1 MINKLAKAQKGW
13 GAKLILTL
21 TALSFMSLFGVSG
34 YLDSA
39 GNNRTVIKVDNIEI
53 PQSEF
58 YYRTQNE
65 LAMAQSLLGED
76 QEITDEMR
84 IAIIYKLA
92 QKMLTDSVLD
102 RTANKYN
109 VMFSPQFIHSL
120 IVNDSSFKDASGNFS
135 REISRELLSKSG
147 LSESEYV
154 KSVNRN
160 MVRRLM
166 IDGQVLNVNVPKVLL
181 DAQSK
186 VDNKRRTFKYV
197 NIKPSEMNIDR
208 TISEEE
214 VNQYYED
221 FASNFME
228 PERRD
233 ISVLY
238 IPMQNI
244 YDNMKVS
251 DDDIKFYYEENAS
264 DYEIPEKRQVL
275 QMMFD
280 NQETTSKAYAA
291 LQNGKSFYDVA
302 SEFANQSKEDTD
314 LGFVSA
320 DELLP
325 ELSTEVFAIN
335 KGEYTAPIKVADL
348 WQIVK
353 VEDIK
358 EGSKT
363 DYATASIEIEK
374 ILKDE
379 RLYDQSYELL
389 SAIEDKLGAGSS
401 LETVSQE
408 VNTPLLKVEGM
419 AENDTELNVPEELKE
434 LVKEQDFIDAAF
446 SYALGETSQVIE
458 TKDGLM
464 VVRIDAINETHPKE
478 LETVK
483 GDIIKL
489 WSDNERTAIANEKLN
504 DVMHDLEN
512 GDDFNDVANRY
523 GLDVYNSRPITRNE
537 TFANVSYDDVREMFT
552 QALNTPR
559 QIQLGDDYVVAVASE
574 DYNNSVELTEEEKNL
589 IKRKAANSLNND
601 FVNALLKSYSDEYKI
616 RMKYKLMGLT
626 DL

>member
-84 IAIIYKLA
+84 VAIIYKLA

-102 RTANKYN
+102 RTASKYN

-120 IVNDSSFKDASGNFS
+120 IVNDPSFKDASGNFN
-135 REISRELLSKSG
+135 RDMFRELLSKSG

-181 DAQSK
+181 DAQAK
-186 VDNKRRTFKYV
+186 IDNKRRTFKYV

-221 FASNFME
+221 FTSNFME

-233 ISVLY
+233 VSVLY

-244 YDNMKVS
+244 YNNINVS
-251 DDDIKFYYEENAS
+251 EEDIKYYYDENSS
-264 DYEIPEKRQVL
+264 DYENPEKRQVL

-363 DYATASIEIEK
+363 DYATASVEIEK

-389 SAIEDKLGAGSS
+389 SEIEDKLGAGSS

-408 VNTPLLKVEGM
+408 INVPLLKVEGM
-419 AENDTELNVPEELKE
+419 AEDNTGLNVPEELRE

-464 VVRIDAINETHPKE
+464 VVRIDAVNETHPKA
-478 LETVK
+478 LEVVK
-483 GDIIKL
+483 DDIIKL

-512 GDDFNDVANRY
+512 GDNFNDVANRY
-523 GLDVYNSRPITRNE
+523 GLEVYKSRPITRNE
-537 TFANVSYDDVREMFT
+537 TFAGVPYDEIREMFT
-552 QALNTPR
+552 EALNTPR
-559 QIQLGDDYVVAVASE
+559 QIQIGNDFVVAIALE
-574 DYNNSVELTEEEKNL
+574 DYNNQVEATEEEKNL